1 MSLSI
6 YVLRAT
12 HSRRSEPLKLVGYKS
27 HATNTHRDCAVRIPL
42 DSHLSVR
49 YYPDRLISQL
59 V

>member
-27 HATNTHRDCAVRIPL
+27 HATNTHTATAQPESPLTPTFAFAIIPEG
-42 DSHLSVR
+42 
-49 YYPDRLISQL
+49 
-59 V
+59 